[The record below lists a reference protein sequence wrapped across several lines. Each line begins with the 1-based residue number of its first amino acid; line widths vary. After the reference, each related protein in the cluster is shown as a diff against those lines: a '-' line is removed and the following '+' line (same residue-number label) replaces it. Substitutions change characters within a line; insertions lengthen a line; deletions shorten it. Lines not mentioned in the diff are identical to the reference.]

1 MVVER
6 VMYADVFV
14 KENGVS
20 LSGNEKDK
28 VTFQV
33 ESFWLFETIPSTW
46 FDIGFEMYVKS
57 LSI

>member
-1 MVVER
+1 
-6 VMYADVFV
+6 MYADVFV

-33 ESFWLFETIPSTW
+33 ESF
-46 FDIGFEMYVKS
+46 
-57 LSI
+57 